1 MLHTKIPEPTLR
13 RLPFY
18 LAYLKLI
25 KQEGQQFVS
34 STQISKGFGADSSQV
49 AKDLS
54 YINIS
59 GKTRVG
65 YDVESLTEVLE
76 KYLGF
81 SIIHEAFLFGA
92 GSLGGAL
99 LHDNGLTQFGL
110 FISKAF
116 DVNPDLTG
124 KVINDVQIHHIDE
137 LPYQRRLS
145 GTKIGILCVPVEKAQ
160 LVAEM
165 MIQGGIRAIWNFTP
179 VKIKTP
185 ENVIVQNTSLYAHL
199 AVMFNKLLSLE
210 AEDPII
216 EDANGNVNMEI

>member
-1 MLHTKIPEPTLR
+1 MLKFKSISNTSNIKIPEPTLR

-25 KQEGQQFVS
+25 KQEGQQHVS
-34 STQISKGFGADSSQV
+34 STQIAKGFGADPSQV

-65 YDVESLTEVLE
+65 YEVDSLTDVLE

-92 GSLGGAL
+92 GSLGAAL
-99 LHDNGLTQFGL
+99 LHDNGLNQFGL
-110 FISKAF
+110 LITKAF

-124 KVINDVQIHHIDE
+124 RTINEVKIHHIDE
-137 LPYQRRLS
+137 FPKLREENDV
-145 GTKIGILCVPVEKAQ
+145 KIGILCVPVEKAQ
-160 LVAEM
+160 IVAEK
-165 MIQGGIRAIWNFTP
+165 MIEGGIKAIWNFTP
-179 VKIKTP
+179 VKIKVP
-185 ENVIVQNTSLYAHL
+185 DVAIVQNTSLYAHL
-199 AVMFNKLLSLE
+199 AVMFNKLLSLDDE
-210 AEDPII
+210 
-216 EDANGNVNMEI
+216 

>member
-1 MLHTKIPEPTLR
+1 MLKFSNISNTSNIKIPEPTLR

-25 KQEGQQFVS
+25 KQEGQQHVS
-34 STQISKGFGADSSQV
+34 STQIAKGFGADPSQV

-65 YDVESLTEVLE
+65 YEVDSLTDVLE

-92 GSLGGAL
+92 GSLGAAL
-99 LHDNGLTQFGL
+99 LHDNGLNQFGL
-110 FISKAF
+110 QITKAF
-116 DVNPDLTG
+116 DVNPALTG
-124 KVINDVQIHHIDE
+124 KTINEVTIHHIDKFPKLRE
-137 LPYQRRLS
+137 ENNV
-145 GTKIGILCVPVEKAQ
+145 KIGILCVPVEKAQ
-160 LVAEM
+160 LVAEK
-165 MIQGGIRAIWNFTP
+165 MIEGGIKAIWNFTP
-179 VKIKTP
+179 VKIKVP
-185 ENVIVQNTSLYAHL
+185 DVAIVQNTSLYAHL

-210 AEDPII
+210 DE
-216 EDANGNVNMEI
+216 